1 MTNADQ
7 ADPTMTG
14 RSVGGILQALA
25 AAALFGINT
34 PLSKLLLAPSALGQ
48 VAPIPMAALLYLGS
62 GVGALIMLALQRS
75 EIAAESEAR
84 LQRADAPWLIG
95 ALLAGGVA
103 APIVLMFSLRVTPG
117 ATASLLLNFE
127 GVATTLLAALAFG
140 ESIGLRVWGAV
151 GLVTGASA
159 VLSWETGGTLAVSMG
174 ALGVLAACVLWGID
188 NNFTRNISAK
198 NPLTIVAIKGLGAGL
213 FSLILALI
221 VGQPLPTI
229 WAALGAMALGSVSYG
244 LSISLFIR
252 ALRDLGA
259 ARTSALYSSAPFI
272 GSLISF
278 LVLGERVNKQ
288 FLLALPLMLAGT
300 SLLVTERHAHGHA
313 HRFMMHEHRH
323 RHDDDHHDHEHDR
336 DEIPPGGWYSHP
348 HEHRPQMHTHP
359 HTPDLHHRHAHED
372 ADTD

>member
-1 MTNADQ
+1 MTNGNQ
-7 ADPTMTG
+7 ADPTTTG
-14 RSVGGILQALA
+14 RSVSGILQALA
-25 AAALFGINT
+25 AAALFGINA

-62 GVGALIMLALQRS
+62 GVGALILLALQRS
-75 EIAAESEAR
+75 EIAAQSEAR
-84 LQRADAPWLIG
+84 LQRADGPWLIG

-103 APIVLMFSLRVTPG
+103 APIVLMFSLQVTPG

-140 ESIGLRVWGAV
+140 ESIGLQVWGAV

-159 VLSWETGGTLAVSMG
+159 ILSWQTGGTLGVSLG
-174 ALGVLAACVLWGID
+174 ALGVLATCVLWGID

-198 NPLTIVAIKGLGAGL
+198 NPLTIVAVKGLGAGF

-221 VGQPLPTI
+221 VGQPLPNLG
-229 WAALGAMALGSVSYG
+229 AALGAMALGSVSYG
-244 LSISLFIR
+244 LSITLFIR

-278 LVLGERVNKQ
+278 LVLGERVDTQ

-300 SLLVTERHAHGHA
+300 LLLVTERHGHGHT
-313 HRFMMHEHRH
+313 HRFMIHEHRH
-323 RHDDDHHDHEHDR
+323 RHDDDHHDHEHDP
-336 DEIPPGGWYSHP
+336 DEIPLGGWHSHP
-348 HEHRPQMHTHP
+348 HEHGALVHTHP
-359 HTPDLHHRHAHED
+359 HAPDLHHRHGHEET
-372 ADTD
+372 DTD